1 MRVPLRHLFYSEF
14 EKRNWNYKGRSSFLI
29 DEQLT
34 EVGKRIRYFSSMC
47 SQNKMVSSK
56 AAGADGERSLF
67 ILIRG
72 IRDMA
77 ALADVGV
84 DIAQDVLLGRSK
96 TVKDLSDLLKER
108 YPNARGFSVRSI
120 ECFCVKNG
128 IRKKVFRMKSWMNW
142 KLILI
147 ITLILNLSRLKP

>member
-1 MRVPLRHLFYSEF
+1 ME
-14 EKRNWNYKGRSSFLI
+14 
-29 DEQLT
+29 
-34 EVGKRIRYFSSMC
+34 
-47 SQNKMVSSK
+47 
-56 AAGADGERSLF
+56 
-67 ILIRG
+67 
-72 IRDMA
+72 

-120 ECFCVKNG
+120 ECFCVENG
-128 IRKKVFRMKSWMNW
+128 IRKKVFQMKSWMNW

-147 ITLILNLSRLKP
+147 VTLILNISRLKP